1 MRSHAVMPEIDFFHL
16 TDTGCVREGNEDAIG
31 CWPCE
36 DGLVFAVA
44 DGLGGHNAGEV
55 ASALA
60 LEVLG
65 DHLQGDSAGT
75 PIAKRLRSGVQEAN
89 LRIYNKSTTVPE
101 LRQMGTTL
109 TVTSVVGDTLV
120 TAHVGDCRLY
130 LLRDGTLMQLT
141 KDHTWVWEQ
150 VQYGILAPEEARTHP
165 KRHMLS
171 RSLGQDLIVAIDTL
185 TMKVRPGDVL
195 IQCSDGIHGLLTDN
209 EMMELLSPSPQADAA
224 CRAFIHRAR
233 DRGGDDNLSV
243 QIACVISC
251 VPSAAKSSW
260 WPFRR

>member
-31 CWPCE
+31 SWPCE

-65 DHLQGDSAGT
+65 AEMQNSQASLSV
-75 PIAKRLRSGVQEAN
+75 PKRLKHAVQEAN

-101 LRQMGTTL
+101 LRHMGTTL
-109 TVTSVVGDTLV
+109 TATSVVGDTLV

-130 LLRDGTLMQLT
+130 LLRDGSLAQLT

-150 VQYGILAPEEARTHP
+150 VQYGILSVEEARTHP

-171 RSLGQDLIVAIDTL
+171 RALGQELIVGIDML
-185 TMKVRPGDVL
+185 SMNIRPGDVL
-195 IQCSDGIHGLLTDN
+195 VQCSDGLHGLVPDD
-209 EMMELLSPSPQADAA
+209 EMVELLPPARQPDAA
-224 CRAFIHRAR
+224 CRALIHRAR